1 MPASLPFGT
10 PFPALWTEMGQ
21 ERPLN
26 LGSGVR
32 LGEVP
37 LGSHIPDRLPGSAAS
52 MARPEDLSAGTGTGM
67 GSRARGALPRFPAAA
82 AAARDPR
89 SPAQQR
95 LRPAAEHAPAQ
106 QRLRPRL
113 HLGRPATP
121 LRPGS
126 AYRVPCPRHAGDA
139 LEPDLCAAPK
149 PQHTHCPGRL
159 SLNPLHSATQRLP
172 CPQASWTPE
181 PIQAPRGP
189 WSPLVER
196 PDIRPYSSGIL
207 SFPNAL
213 GLETPGLGHLGNDL
227 GSWIRLLKP

>member
-10 PFPALWTEMGQ
+10 PFPALWTEMRQ

-67 GSRARGALPRFPAAA
+67 GSRTRGALPRFPAAA

-95 LRPAAEHAPAQ
+95 LRPAVEPAPAQ
-106 QRLRPRL
+106 QRPRPQL
-113 HLGRPATP
+113 HLSRPATP

-126 AYRVPCPRHAGDA
+126 AYRVPCRRRGRCCGARDSSA
-139 LEPDLCAAPK
+139 TSPDLDTPWLHPGQGSPRQIFAR
-149 PQHTHCPGRL
+149 PQSRSTLTVRGACP
-159 SLNPLHSATQRLP
+159 
-172 CPQASWTPE
+172 
-181 PIQAPRGP
+181 
-189 WSPLVER
+189 
-196 PDIRPYSSGIL
+196 
-207 SFPNAL
+207 
-213 GLETPGLGHLGNDL
+213 
-227 GSWIRLLKP
+227 